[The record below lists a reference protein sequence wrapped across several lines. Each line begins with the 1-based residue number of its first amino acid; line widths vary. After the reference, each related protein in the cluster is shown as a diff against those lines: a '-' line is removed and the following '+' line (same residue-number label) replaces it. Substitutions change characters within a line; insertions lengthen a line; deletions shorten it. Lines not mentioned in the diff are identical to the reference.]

1 MGYLVA
7 GGGSYY
13 FAKRSIRADRN
24 ARHEADI
31 KRRQL
36 ARSLEYNSETEI
48 FKNNNGRSVK
58 ENRSSS
64 TVARKD
70 SKSFE
75 NILDN
80 DQQKIKERSNY
91 EASVPYRSKKG
102 DRFS

>member
-13 FAKRSIRADRN
+13 FAKRSIKADRN

-36 ARSLEYNSETEI
+36 ARSLEYSFEAGS
-48 FKNNNGRSVK
+48 FKENNGRSIK
-58 ENRSSS
+58 DNGSSS
-64 TVARKD
+64 TIASND
-70 SKSFE
+70 SKSSE
-75 NILDN
+75 NILDSG
-80 DQQKIKERSNY
+80 QQKTKEKSNY